1 MFHATGT
8 VLEKTSMEYQHA
20 WSSKYVFIPVLK
32 YIFERQHRGHIT
44 FSGDKIPSDESAI
57 VISNH
62 QSFSDFY
69 MLHSVAIRRNMLPHV
84 KYFAKDSLKYIPFF
98 GFGMWLMGMIFIKR
112 NWTRDESQLKKIF
125 KTIKAYAAPIWIVN
139 FVEGTRLTSR
149 KLLESQR
156 FAKERGLPILRNLL
170 VPRTKGFVA
179 CVRQLRD
186 AHVQYVYG
194 IRYYFYIFLTL
205 TQVED
210 NLESLLYLDF
220 TIAYRHITQGFQF
233 PPNLLQVHS
242 YSPLSPPW
250 SFHVHVR
257 RYAIKDLPQEDEKL
271 SEWVRQIFVEKDA
284 LLEDMKTRWTQSD
297 RLDGVKEEKYF

>member
-1 MFHATGT
+1 MFHATDT
-8 VLEKTSMEYQHA
+8 VLEKTSMEYQYA
-20 WSSKYVFIPVLK
+20 WSSK
-32 YIFERQHRGHIT
+32 GHIT

-84 KYFAKDSLKYIPFF
+84 KYFAKDSLKYARICFSF
-98 GFGMWLMGMIFIKR
+98 MVH
-112 NWTRDESQLKKIF
+112 NDESQLKKIF

-139 FVEGTRLTSR
+139 FVEGTRLTSK
-149 KLLESQR
+149 KLLEGQR

-179 CVRQLRD
+179 CIRHLRN

-194 IRYYFYIFLTL
+194 TRHYFYIILNS
-205 TQVED
+205 E
-210 NLESLLYLDF
+210 NLEITYNHYLYLDF
-220 TIAYRHITQGFQF
+220 TIAYRHITQGLQF

-250 SFHVHVR
+250 TFHVHIR

-284 LLEDMKTRWTQSD
+284 LLEDMKTRWTQSEK
-297 RLDGVKEEKYF
+297 LEGVREERYF